1 MGIKNP
7 TQPVSIAKTFML
19 VLGIVV
25 EFRGSR
31 RLAKRLASQRNLL
44 TLKIFL

>member
-7 TQPVSIAKTFML
+7 TQLVYTAKTFMP

-25 EFRGSR
+25 EIRRDR
-31 RLAKRLASQRNLL
+31 RLAKRLSNG
-44 TLKIFL
+44 ICSICFYYF